1 MTRTIIL
8 MGAGTGER
16 MDSEIPKQFIEI
28 ERLPIII
35 HSYNKLKSIK
45 NLDIIIVLPEKNHS
59 KWKDY
64 ISNFIDERTIL
75 VRGGITRNISVRNGI
90 NSIKSDDGYVG
101 IHDGVRPF
109 FTKKLIEKLFKE
121 AEKKGNAIPFT
132 NSINSLRKVDKDT
145 NESISVDRSS
155 FVQIQTPQVFRTKEI
170 RNILNE
176 IDDINY
182 SDEAS
187 LIEKGGIKVNLVL
200 GEEQNIKIT
209 TKGDL
214 NLFKKI

>member
-1 MTRTIIL
+1 

-16 MDSEIPKQFIEI
+16 MDSDIPKQFIEI
-28 ERLPIII
+28 DSLPIII
-35 HSYNKLKSIK
+35 HTYNQLKKIK

-132 NSINSLRKVDKDT
+132 NSINSLRKVD
-145 NESISVDRSS
+145 
-155 FVQIQTPQVFRTKEI
+155 
-170 RNILNE
+170 
-176 IDDINY
+176 
-182 SDEAS
+182 
-187 LIEKGGIKVNLVL
+187 
-200 GEEQNIKIT
+200 
-209 TKGDL
+209 
-214 NLFKKI
+214 

>member
-1 MTRTIIL
+1 

-16 MDSEIPKQFIEI
+16 MDSDIPKQFIEI
-28 ERLPIII
+28 DSLPIII
-35 HSYNKLKSIK
+35 HTYNQLKTIK
-45 NLDIIIVLPEKNHS
+45 NLDIIIVLPEKNYS

-64 ISNFIDERTIL
+64 ITKFIEERTIL
-75 VRGGITRNISVRNGI
+75 VRGGRTRNISVRNGV
-90 NSIKSDDGYVG
+90 NSIKSDKGPVG

-109 FTKKLIEKLFKE
+109 FTKILIEKLFTE

-155 FVQIQTPQVFRTKEI
+155 FVHIQTPQVFRTKEI
-170 RNILNE
+170 INILDE

-187 LIEKGGIKVNLVL
+187 LIEMGGIKVNLVL

-214 NLFKKI
+214 NFFKKI

>member
-1 MTRTIIL
+1 

-16 MDSEIPKQFIEI
+16 MGSYIPKQFIEI
-28 ERLPIII
+28 DSLPIII
-35 HSYNKLKSIK
+35 HTYNKLKTVK
-45 NLDIIIVLPEKNHS
+45 NLDIIIVLPEKNYS

-64 ISNFIDERTIL
+64 INNFIEERTVL

-90 NSIKSDDGYVG
+90 NSIKVDEGFVG

-109 FTKKLIEKLFKE
+109 FTKTLIEKLFIE

-132 NSINSLRKVDKDT
+132 NTINSIRKIDKDT
-145 NESISVDRSS
+145 NESKSVDRSS
-155 FVQIQTPQVFRTKEI
+155 FVQIQTPQVFRIKEI
-170 RNILNE
+170 KNILEE

-187 LIEKGGIKVNLVL
+187 LIEMGGTKVNLVL

-214 NLFKKI
+214 NLF

>member
-16 MDSEIPKQFIEI
+16 MGSYIPKQFIEI
-28 ERLPIII
+28 DSLPIII
-35 HSYNKLKSIK
+35 HTYNKLKTVK
-45 NLDIIIVLPEKNHS
+45 NLDIIIVLPEKNYS

-64 ISNFIDERTIL
+64 INNFIEERTVL

-90 NSIKSDDGYVG
+90 NSIKVDEGFVG

-109 FTKKLIEKLFKE
+109 FTKTLIEKLFIE

-132 NSINSLRKVDKDT
+132 NTINSIRKIDKDT
-145 NESISVDRSS
+145 NESKSVDRSS
-155 FVQIQTPQVFRTKEI
+155 FVQIQTPQVFRIKEI
-170 RNILNE
+170 KNILKE

-187 LIEKGGIKVNLVL
+187 LIEMGGTKVNLVL

-214 NLFKKI
+214 NLF

>member
-1 MTRTIIL
+1 

-90 NSIKSDDGYVG
+90 NSIKSDDGYV
-101 IHDGVRPF
+101 
-109 FTKKLIEKLFKE
+109 L
-121 AEKKGNAIPFT
+121 
-132 NSINSLRKVDKDT
+132 
-145 NESISVDRSS
+145 
-155 FVQIQTPQVFRTKEI
+155 
-170 RNILNE
+170 
-176 IDDINY
+176 
-182 SDEAS
+182 S
-187 LIEKGGIKVNLVL
+187 LIHISEPTRQAEISYAVFCLKKNSRFCFC
-200 GEEQNIKIT
+200 NIHVTSQVTYNFSVMTSFFCCLKQSAS
-209 TKGDL
+209 
-214 NLFKKI
+214 

>member
-1 MTRTIIL
+1 

-16 MDSEIPKQFIEI
+16 MGSYIPKQFIEI
-28 ERLPIII
+28 DSLPIII
-35 HSYNKLKSIK
+35 HTYNKLKTVK
-45 NLDIIIVLPEKNHS
+45 NLDIIIVLPEKNYS

-64 ISNFIDERTIL
+64 INNFIEERTVL

-90 NSIKSDDGYVG
+90 NSIKVDEGFVG

-109 FTKKLIEKLFKE
+109 FTKTLIEKLFIE

-132 NSINSLRKVDKDT
+132 NTINSIRKIDKDT
-145 NESISVDRSS
+145 NESKSVDRSS
-155 FVQIQTPQVFRTKEI
+155 FVQIQTPQVFRIKEI
-170 RNILNE
+170 KNILKE

-187 LIEKGGIKVNLVL
+187 LIEMGGTKVNLVL

-214 NLFKKI
+214 NLF

>member
-1 MTRTIIL
+1 

-75 VRGGITRNISVRNGI
+75 VRAVSYT
-90 NSIKSDDGYVG
+90 
-101 IHDGVRPF
+101 HLTLP
-109 FTKKLIEKLFKE
+109 TK
-121 AEKKGNAIPFT
+121 A
-132 NSINSLRKVDKDT
+132 
-145 NESISVDRSS
+145 
-155 FVQIQTPQVFRTKEI
+155 
-170 RNILNE
+170 
-176 IDDINY
+176 
-182 SDEAS
+182 
-187 LIEKGGIKVNLVL
+187 
-200 GEEQNIKIT
+200 
-209 TKGDL
+209 
-214 NLFKKI
+214 

>member
-1 MTRTIIL
+1 

-16 MDSEIPKQFIEI
+16 MDSDIPKQFIEI
-28 ERLPIII
+28 DSLPIII
-35 HSYNKLKSIK
+35 HTYNQLKSIK
-45 NLDIIIVLPEKNHS
+45 NLDIIIVLPEKNYS
-59 KWKDY
+59 KWKGY
-64 ISNFIDERTIL
+64 ITKFIEERTIL
-75 VRGGITRNISVRNGI
+75 VKGGRTRNMSVRNGI
-90 NSIKSDDGYVG
+90 NSIKSDKGHVG

-109 FTKKLIEKLFKE
+109 FTKILIEKLFTE

-155 FVQIQTPQVFRTKEI
+155 FVHIQTPQVFRTKEI
-170 RNILNE
+170 INILDE

-187 LIEKGGIKVNLVL
+187 LIEMGGIKVNLVL

-214 NLFKKI
+214 NFFKKN

>member
-1 MTRTIIL
+1 

-155 FVQIQTPQVFRTKEI
+155 FVHIQTPQVFRTKEI
-170 RNILNE
+170 INILDE

-187 LIEKGGIKVNLVL
+187 LIEMGGIKVNLVL

-214 NLFKKI
+214 NFFKKI

>member
-1 MTRTIIL
+1 

-16 MDSEIPKQFIEI
+16 MDSYIPKQFIKI
-28 ERLPIII
+28 GRLPIII
-35 HSYNKLKSIK
+35 HSHNKLKSIK
-45 NLDIIIVLPEKNHS
+45 NLNIIIVLPEKNHS

-132 NSINSLRKVDKDT
+132 NSINSLRKVNKDT

>member
-1 MTRTIIL
+1 M
-8 MGAGTGER
+8 
-16 MDSEIPKQFIEI
+16 
-28 ERLPIII
+28 
-35 HSYNKLKSIK
+35 
-45 NLDIIIVLPEKNHS
+45 
-59 KWKDY
+59 
-64 ISNFIDERTIL
+64 
-75 VRGGITRNISVRNGI
+75 
-90 NSIKSDDGYVG
+90 
-101 IHDGVRPF
+101 RPF
-109 FTKKLIEKLFKE
+109 FTKTLIEKLFTE

-132 NSINSLRKVDKDT
+132 NSINSMRKVDKDT

-170 RNILNE
+170 RNILDE

-187 LIEKGGIKVNLVL
+187 LIEMGGIKVNLVL

-214 NLFKKI
+214 NLFKKL

>member
-1 MTRTIIL
+1 

-16 MDSEIPKQFIEI
+16 MGSYIPKQFIEI
-28 ERLPIII
+28 NSLPIII
-35 HSYNKLKSIK
+35 HTYNKLKTVK
-45 NLDIIIVLPEKNHS
+45 NLDIIIVLPEKNYS

-64 ISNFIDERTIL
+64 INNFIEERTVL

-90 NSIKSDDGYVG
+90 NSIKVDEGFVG

-109 FTKKLIEKLFKE
+109 FTKTLIEKLFIE

-132 NSINSLRKVDKDT
+132 NTINSIRKIDKDT
-145 NESISVDRSS
+145 NESKSVDRSS
-155 FVQIQTPQVFRTKEI
+155 FVQIQTPQVFRIKEI
-170 RNILNE
+170 KNILEE

-187 LIEKGGIKVNLVL
+187 LIEMGGTKVNLVL

-214 NLFKKI
+214 NLF

>member
-1 MTRTIIL
+1 

-16 MDSEIPKQFIEI
+16 MGSYIPKQFIEI
-28 ERLPIII
+28 DSLPIII
-35 HSYNKLKSIK
+35 HTYNKLKTVK
-45 NLDIIIVLPEKNHS
+45 NLDIIIVLPEKNYS

-64 ISNFIDERTIL
+64 INNFIEERTVL

-90 NSIKSDDGYVG
+90 NSIKVDEGFVG

-109 FTKKLIEKLFKE
+109 FTKTLIEKLFTE

-132 NSINSLRKVDKDT
+132 NTINSIRKIDKDT
-145 NESISVDRSS
+145 NESKSVDRSS
-155 FVQIQTPQVFRTKEI
+155 FVQIQTPQVFRIKEI
-170 RNILNE
+170 KNILKE

-187 LIEKGGIKVNLVL
+187 LIEMGGTKVNLVL

-214 NLFKKI
+214 NLF

>member
-1 MTRTIIL
+1 

-16 MDSEIPKQFIEI
+16 MGSYIPKQFIEI
-28 ERLPIII
+28 NSLPIII
-35 HSYNKLKSIK
+35 HTYNKLKTVK
-45 NLDIIIVLPEKNHS
+45 NLDIIIVLPEKNYS

-64 ISNFIDERTIL
+64 INNFIEERTVL

-90 NSIKSDDGYVG
+90 NSIKVDEGFVG

-109 FTKKLIEKLFKE
+109 FTKTLIEKLFIE

-132 NSINSLRKVDKDT
+132 NTINSIRKIDKDT
-145 NESISVDRSS
+145 NESKSVDRSS
-155 FVQIQTPQVFRTKEI
+155 FVQIQTPQVFRIKEI
-170 RNILNE
+170 KNILKE

-187 LIEKGGIKVNLVL
+187 LIEMGGTKVNLVL

-214 NLFKKI
+214 NLF